1 MPDDSTI
8 HPENPPKIPDANQP
22 SAISDL
28 TRNPFS
34 QVPIEITVSVGHARP
49 LIRDLVGMGRDHVLA
64 LDRKIDDPVELY
76 VGERMIARGILAELD
91 DGEPGRL
98 GVRLTEVAEPGKGL

>member
-1 MPDDSTI
+1 MP
-8 HPENPPKIPDANQP
+8 EA
-22 SAISDL
+22 SATPGPNAER
-28 TRNPFS
+28 TRAAEPREAGSGLAGNPFS

-49 LIRDLVGMGRDHVLA
+49 LIRDLLGIERDCVLA
-64 LDRKIDDPVELY
+64 LDRKIDDPVELF
-76 VGERMIARGILAELD
+76 VGERMIARGVLTELD